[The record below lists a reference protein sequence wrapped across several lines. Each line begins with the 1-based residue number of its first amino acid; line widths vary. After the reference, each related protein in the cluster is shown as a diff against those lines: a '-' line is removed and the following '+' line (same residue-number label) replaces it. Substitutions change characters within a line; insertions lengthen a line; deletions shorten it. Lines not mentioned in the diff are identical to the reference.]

1 MADSTSSV
9 GNTNE
14 QKFADLPP
22 SAKLVFIVLD
32 HEDMITQKQLVEKTR
47 LSNRTV
53 HYALGQLK
61 EINAINEHMNLKD
74 ARQSL
79 YTTAYSPTLTKTS

>member
-1 MADSTSSV
+1 M

-14 QKFADLPP
+14 QQFADLPP

-32 HEDMITQKQLVEKTR
+32 HENMLTQKQIIEKTR

-53 HYALGQLK
+53 QDALGQLK
-61 EINAINEHMNLKD
+61 KINAINEHMNLKD

-79 YTTAYSPTLTKTS
+79 YTTAYSPPSKTS